1 MTSPTTSIELHGVVR
16 PVDVLAFD
24 QVVPKTDPYAHIV
37 SPRFYTKPFADKLLA
52 WLESEPT
59 WRLKDTIRYAQYE
72 FGFSQFKHCKEIE
85 GLWNGA
91 VLARLRQ
98 EVIRASGV
106 AVSNRMNISAH
117 KSVPGQFAYIHTD
130 EVPEEVYR
138 VIVQLNHGRPD
149 NSGGNL
155 ILLAGSKPA
164 DMAVVFR
171 QVSNSAVGFELGPKS
186 YHAVGRVHSGSRF
199 TIIYTFLSDTA
210 ADDKYSYF
218 VAS

>member
-1 MTSPTTSIELHGVVR
+1 MASPTTVIELDGVR
-16 PVDVLAFD
+16 RLDDVLAFGK
-24 QVVPKTDPYAHIV
+24 VVRKVEPYPHIV
-37 SPRFYTKPFADKLLA
+37 SPGFYTEQFAETLLD

-59 WRLKDTIRYAQYE
+59 WKLKDTIRYAQYE
-72 FGFSQFKHCKEIE
+72 FGFSQFKHCKAIE

-91 VLARLRQ
+91 GLARLRQ
-98 EVIRASGV
+98 EVARASGV
-106 AVSNRMNISAH
+106 AVSNRINISAH
-117 KSVPGQFAYIHTD
+117 KSVPGQHAYIHTD

-138 VIVQLNHGRPD
+138 VIVQLNRGRPD

-164 DMAVVFR
+164 DMAVVF
-171 QVSNSAVGFELGPKS
+171 QQISNSAIGFELGAKS
-186 YHAVGRVHSGSRF
+186 YHAVGRVHSGTRF